1 MLKKKKQK
9 IPKEVKTLIDE
20 FARSLSTVDGK
31 VPLPPAIEYLIK
43 KIGYPASPEISP
55 LFVAG
60 KSAPKLIVGHSAKS
74 FANDR
79 SLKRGCRY
87 FMVDGMPFYSVSDL
101 IAHYTQ
107 NPVET
112 TQDDY

>member
-1 MLKKKKQK
+1 MPKKQKQK
-9 IPKEVKTLIDE
+9 IPKEVETIIDK
-20 FARSLSTVDGK
+20 FAKSLLEEIEGK
-31 VPLPPAIEYLIK
+31 VLLPPAIQYLMEK
-43 KIGYPASPEISP
+43 LGYPASPEINP

-87 FMVDGMPFYSVSDL
+87 FMVGSRPYYLVSDL
-101 IAHYTQ
+101 VDHFTQ

-112 TQDDY
+112 FNNE

>member
-1 MLKKKKQK
+1 M
-9 IPKEVKTLIDE
+9 I
-20 FARSLSTVDGK
+20 
-31 VPLPPAIEYLIK
+31 
-43 KIGYPASPEISP
+43 KIGYPVSPEISP

>member
-1 MLKKKKQK
+1 MSKKGKLK
-9 IPKEVKTLIDE
+9 IPIEAKTLIDE
-20 FARSLSTVDGK
+20 FATSLSMVDSK
-31 VPLPPAIEYLIK
+31 VLLTPTIEYLIEK
-43 KIGYPASPEISP
+43 LGYPGSPEITP

-60 KSAPKLIVGHSAKS
+60 KSAGKLVIGHSSKS

-87 FMVDGMPFYSVSDL
+87 FMVDGMPYYLVSDL
-101 IAHYTQ
+101 IEHYTQ

-112 TQDDY
+112 LNHE